1 LGWWRKAEDWRRK
14 LKGQMRRVS
23 RVSQGGGRDK
33 ERRVQAAAK
42 EYVVSSYVFENKVVA
57 SIMG

>member
-1 LGWWRKAEDWRRK
+1 
-14 LKGQMRRVS
+14 MRRVS

-42 EYVVSSYVFENKVVA
+42 EYVVSSYVFENKVLA